1 MNDAPR
7 LSVLLAVLNGE
18 AHLDEAICSVLAQT
32 FRDFEFIIIDDGST
46 DGTAR
51 ILERFRREDG
61 RIRLY
66 SQPNRGL
73 VTSLNLGMKLAA
85 GEYIARMDADD
96 ISLPD
101 RFAAQVAYM
110 DAHKEVGV
118 CGTWVET
125 FGSGRSDIVRYPS
138 DDGTIRSWLL
148 FESAMAH
155 SSVMLRRSTLES
167 HGLVYDIHAL
177 HAEDYDLWVRAAHH
191 TILANIP
198 AVFLRYRVHPQQ
210 VGSRYEEEMRESAQR
225 IRLAQLDRLGI
236 RPTEE
241 EAKLHE
247 TLSRWKFEPTRHFLR
262 AAREWLSKLASAN
275 SSVHACPQ
283 TNFHFV
289 LGQRWAEV
297 CAAATH
303 EGIRTL
309 VTFWRAPVLAVCG
322 FTWMQHVKFA
332 AKCIIRKHQ
341 PVWSNCGHT
350 V

>member
-1 MNDAPR
+1 MSEAPR
-7 LSVLLAVLNGE
+7 VSVLLAVLNGE
-18 AHLDEAICSVLAQT
+18 AHLEEALRSVLAQT
-32 FRDFEFIIIDDGST
+32 FRDFECIIIDDGST

-51 ILERFRREDG
+51 ILEQFEREDG
-61 RIRLY
+61 RIRVH

-73 VTSLNLGMKLAA
+73 VASLNLGMKLAA
-85 GEYIARMDADD
+85 GEYVARMDADD

-101 RFAAQVAYM
+101 RFAVQVAYM
-110 DAHKEVGV
+110 DAQQQVGI

-138 DDGTIRSWLL
+138 DDGTIRSRLL

-155 SSVMLRRSTLES
+155 SSVMLRRSMLER
-167 HGLVYDIHAL
+167 HGLAYDAHAL
-177 HAEDYDLWVRAAHH
+177 HAEDYDLWVRASRH

-198 AVFLRYRVHPQQ
+198 AVLLRYRVHPQQ
-210 VGSRYEEEMRESAQR
+210 VGSRYEEEMGESAQR

-236 RPTEE
+236 RPTKE

-247 TLSRWKFEPTRHFLR
+247 TLSRWKFEPTRHFLC
-262 AAREWLSKLASAN
+262 AAREWLSKLLSAN
-275 SSVHACPQ
+275 SSVRICPQ
-283 TNFHFV
+283 AEFRVV

-297 CAAATH
+297 CAAVTH

-309 VTFWRAPVLAVCG
+309 VTFWRAPFLAVGG
-322 FTWMQHVKFA
+322 FTWMQHLKFA
-332 AKCIIRKHQ
+332 AKCVIRKRQ
-341 PVWSNCGHT
+341 PAWSNCGHT